1 MSNDDNPTG
10 PTGLYGDTPKRR
22 RIDEEEGEEEEEDDD
37 GGGDED
43 DAVADA
49 EEENEG
55 GGGEEAAPSV
65 VDRRRRVIEAR
76 SAGRRRARLLA
87 EAAELR
93 EASFPGDEFYVGE
106 SLPTSLP
113 PLPPFSSPSRHPA
126 GLDFPGLDFF
136 DDAHLSHRFR
146 I

>member
-22 RIDEEEGEEEEEDDD
+22 RIDDEEEEEEEEEEDDD
-37 GGGDED
+37 DGGGGDDD

-55 GGGEEAAPSV
+55 GGEEEAAPSV

-106 SLPTSLP
+106 SLPLSRPSLP
-113 PLPPFSSPSRHPA
+113 FFAVPPSRRPRFS
-126 GLDFPGLDFF
+126 GIGFF
-136 DDAHLSHRFR
+136 R
-146 I
+146 